1 MRFEW
6 YAPSPNGVI
15 LPPWPR
21 SPRRCRSR
29 ACTACSCVAKI
40 GGAIGT
46 IDGLT
51 AASANVM
58 GEVSIRY
65 DEADPDTRR
74 AVVDA
79 LAAAGFP
86 VAAG

>member
-1 MRFEW
+1 MAEI
-6 YAPSPNGVI
+6 AETLQVEGVH
-15 LPPWPR
+15 
-21 SPRRCRSR
+21 CMQ
-29 ACTACSCVAKI
+29 CVAKI

-51 AASANVM
+51 AASANVL

-65 DEADPDTRR
+65 DDAEPDTRR

>member
-1 MRFEW
+1 VAEV
-6 YAPSPNGVI
+6 AETLQVEGVH
-15 LPPWPR
+15 
-21 SPRRCRSR
+21 CMQ
-29 ACTACSCVAKI
+29 CVAKI
-40 GGAIGT
+40 GGAIGS

-51 AASANVM
+51 AASANLL

-65 DEADPDTRR
+65 DDAEPDTRR

-86 VAAG
+86 VASA

>member
-1 MRFEW
+1 MAEI
-6 YAPSPNGVI
+6 AETLKVEGVH
-15 LPPWPR
+15 
-21 SPRRCRSR
+21 CMQ
-29 ACTACSCVAKI
+29 CVAKI

-51 AASANVM
+51 AASANVL

-65 DEADPDTRR
+65 DDAEPDTRR

-86 VAAG
+86 VAAA